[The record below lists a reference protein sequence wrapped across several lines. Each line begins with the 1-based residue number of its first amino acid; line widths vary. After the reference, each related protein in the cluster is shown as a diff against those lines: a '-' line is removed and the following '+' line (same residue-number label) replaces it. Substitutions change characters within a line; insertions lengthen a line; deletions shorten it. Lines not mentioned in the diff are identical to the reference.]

1 MSGIHS
7 IAFRRPRTNHSTYRA
22 RQAPN
27 DPNVGALDVP
37 TQFPTITTDWRPTLL
52 PNGATTYWA
61 DIYTQTFAK
70 VPEQLPS
77 PGVGQIGL
85 GNLSRK
91 NGKRAAEATPTGA
104 VATGIAG
111 RYRV

>member
-1 MSGIHS
+1 MSATYHT
-7 IAFRRPRTNHSTYRA
+7 AFRRPRTNHSTYRA
-22 RQAPN
+22 RQAN

-52 PNGATTYWA
+52 PNGATTWWA

>member
-1 MSGIHS
+1 MLPSVTLSLTRSAH
-7 IAFRRPRTNHSTYRA
+7 RA
-22 RQAPN
+22 RQAGAAH
-27 DPNVGALDVP
+27 DPNVGGVTVP
-37 TQFPTITTDWRPTLL
+37 VQFPTITTDWRPTLL
-52 PNGATTYWA
+52 AGGATTWYA

-70 VPEQLPS
+70 VPDQLPS

-85 GNLSRK
+85 GTLTRK